1 MKESFLDKEPYRAM
15 LQNVSNERKI
25 IYLTYGGSNAYGT
38 NTENSDIDLRG
49 IALKTKKELLGMSNF
64 EQFLNQETDT
74 TIYAIDKFFNL
85 ALNCNPNIIEMLGT
99 KKEHQFLLTKEM
111 ETIMSNSKIFLSRQ
125 AIHSFGGYATAQLR
139 RLENS
144 IVKDVSQNG
153 REIHIMNTLKSMQE
167 HLQNH
172 YSTYDNS
179 NFEMYVAN
187 TNRKDFET
195 EIFVNVNLQGYP
207 LRDFQ
212 CIQSE
217 MLSAV
222 NSYDK
227 LNHRNSKK
235 TEDKL
240 DKHCMH
246 LIRLHLM
253 ELDILEKQE
262 INTFRVDEHDML
274 MSIRN
279 GEWSENNYARLYEE
293 LNVLNK
299 RIDYAI
305 KHTELP
311 NKPNYKKA
319 EELLVAINLYNI

>member
-1 MKESFLDKEPYRAM
+1 MKERFLDKEPYKAM

-74 TIYAIDKFFNL
+74 TIYAVDKFFNL

-153 REIHIMNTLKSMQE
+153 RETHIMNTLKSMQE

-187 TNRKDFET
+187 TNRKDFKT

-227 LNHRNSKK
+227 LNHINRKK

-279 GEWSENNYARLYEE
+279 GEWSENNYARLYDE